1 MTGTTFDHLV
11 YAVPDLQ
18 VANQMLTQ
26 GLGICPAYG
35 GEHAADYGTCNSL
48 LSLGP
53 DCYLEVLA
61 PVEAGGQQRPPFA
74 EGVAALPEGDVI
86 TFAIASAD
94 LPEVARRARAAG
106 LGVRE
111 GTANSRVTPEGH
123 TLRWRGLYLDSEAYR
138 GLVPFCIDWMDSR
151 HPSLTAPAGAAVNE
165 LFVTHP
171 QPEGLRAIYA
181 ALGLGIEVRA
191 GNRAAI
197 VVGLEHGAHRF
208 TLVGSGRGLGL

>member
-18 VANQMLTQ
+18 AANQMLTQ
-26 GLGICPAYG
+26 GLGISPAYG
-35 GEHAADYGTCNSL
+35 GEHAAEYGTCNSL

-53 DCYLEVLA
+53 GCYLEVLA
-61 PVEAGGQQRPPFA
+61 PTAAPGRTLPAFA
-74 EGVAALPEGDVI
+74 RAVGMLPEGDVI
-86 TFAIASAD
+86 TFAIASTD

-111 GTANSRVTPEGH
+111 GTANSRVTPEGD
-123 TLRWRGLYLDSEAYR
+123 TLRWQGLYLDSDTYR

-165 LFVTHP
+165 VFVTHP

-181 ALGLGIEVRA
+181 SLGLGIEVRA

-197 VVGLEHGAHRF
+197 VVGLEHGARRF
-208 TLVGSGRGLGL
+208 TLVGSGPGLGL

>member
-53 DCYLEVLA
+53 GCYLEVLA
-61 PVEAGGQQRPPFA
+61 PAAAPGRTLPAFA
-74 EGVAALPEGDVI
+74 RAVGMLPEGDVI
-86 TFAIASAD
+86 TFAIASTD

-111 GTANSRVTPEGH
+111 GTANSRVTPEGD
-123 TLRWRGLYLDSEAYR
+123 TLRWQGLYLDSDTYR

-165 LFVTHP
+165 VFVTHP

-181 ALGLGIEVRA
+181 SLGLGIEVRA

-197 VVGLEHGAHRF
+197 VVGLEHGARRF